1 MEAIIEKYAEVVS
14 RRDLRVENWFLMS
27 SPWPTLSI
35 CLLYV
40 LIVKIIGPKFMEKR
54 EPFDLRNILVIY
66 NGLQVVFSAWLFY
79 EYGRGG
85 WFHGYSFTCQPV
97 DYSNDEMAIR
107 MVHACWW
114 YYFSKYT
121 EFFDTFF
128 FVLRKKYNHVSLL
141 HVIHHGCM
149 PMSVWFGVKFTPGG
163 HSTFFGLLN
172 TFVHVVMYFY
182 YMVAAMGPRYQKF
195 IWWKKH
201 LTNLQM
207 IQFILIATH
216 AFQLLFIECNYPKA
230 FVWWIGCHGVL
241 FLFLFSSF
249 YTSAYTKSKSTTKQ
263 QRKSTPKVCE
273 DDEKDPSI
281 MNLVDSNSNGIDLRQ
296 RKQLKG
302 H

>member
-1 MEAIIEKYAEVVS
+1 MTYATFLLSTMVYRFYFLPGFFMSMDAGVGSTATVS
-14 RRDLRVENWFLMS
+14 HASRWTTRTTK
-27 SPWPTLSI
+27 WPSGWSMPAGGIT
-35 CLLYV
+35 
-40 LIVKIIGPKFMEKR
+40 FQ
-54 EPFDLRNILVIY
+54 NIR
-66 NGLQVVFSAWLFY
+66 S
-79 EYGRGG
+79 
-85 WFHGYSFTCQPV
+85 
-97 DYSNDEMAIR
+97 
-107 MVHACWW
+107 
-114 YYFSKYT
+114 
-121 EFFDTFF
+121 FFDTFF

-182 YMVAAMGPRYQKF
+182 YMVAAMGPRYQKY

-201 LTNLQM
+201 LTNFQM

-249 YTSAYTKSKSTTKQ
+249 YTKAYTHSKSSTK
-263 QRKSTPKVCE
+263 KEGELSPKVFVE
-273 DDEKDPSI
+273 DKNQSI
-281 MNLVDSNSNGIDLRQ
+281 MNLLDSNSNGIDLRQ